1 MTSFDGWKCVEQ
13 PSIRSYN
20 MNQFEAVDLDQIVV
34 DVFGTMLSD
43 QVMAVDEPWHSDVNR
58 LTASVHF
65 AGPAPG
71 ALLVECSKQ
80 DACCVAELLTG
91 IRHDEVSEDV
101 LDSLAEMANM
111 VGGNLKSLLHA
122 GAGLSIPIVVE
133 GSAWAS
139 NLPAS
144 EPHRRR
150 AFACGTAVF
159 WVTYVAEQAGG
170 LRA

>member
-1 MTSFDGWKCVEQ
+1 MHELES
-13 PSIRSYN
+13 
-20 MNQFEAVDLDQIVV
+20 VDLDQIVV

-43 QVMAVDEPWHSDVNR
+43 HVEVVDKPWQSDVTR

-101 LDSLAEMANM
+101 LDGLAEMANM

-122 GAGLSIPIVVE
+122 GAGLSMPIVVE
-133 GSAWAS
+133 GSAWVL
-139 NLPAS
+139 NLPP
-144 EPHRRR
+144 EQPRRR
-150 AFACGTAVF
+150 QAFACGKAIF
-159 WVTYVAEQAGG
+159 WVTYVAAPSK
-170 LRA
+170 RMSS